1 MKINTRQAYG
11 LAAVLAIIAAILQ
24 LTTREWFRAGTGVV
38 LALTMVLAAT
48 GFPER
53 SETNKR
59 VYYVVLGFLIVLLS
73 IQIITRLRGSA

>member
-24 LTTREWFRAGTGVV
+24 ITSGEWFRAGTGVV
-38 LALTMVLAAT
+38 LAATMVLAAM

-53 SETNKR
+53 SATNKR
-59 VYYVVLGFLIVLLS
+59 LYYGLLIVLIALLS
-73 IQIITRLRGSA
+73 FQIVTRLTSGT